1 MKDIIIF
8 KGNKFVIPASMHK
21 EMQHKVHE
29 GHLGEV
35 KCKRRVRE
43 VMYWPRI
50 NYEISQTSC
59 EICLMYKSRQ
69 QAEPLTPHPVPD
81 HPYQKV
87 GVDLFDCNGKS
98 HIVVTDYF
106 SNYPEV
112 ATFQVTSS
120 QAVIAF
126 LKTVL
131 ARHGVPCCDVFMKM
145 LFLA

>member
-29 GHLGEV
+29 GHLGEE

-81 HPYQKV
+81 HPYQ
-87 GVDLFDCNGKS
+87 N
-98 HIVVTDYF
+98 
-106 SNYPEV
+106 
-112 ATFQVTSS
+112 
-120 QAVIAF
+120 
-126 LKTVL
+126 
-131 ARHGVPCCDVFMKM
+131 R
-145 LFLA
+145 